1 MYKVEVMKMLKPNF
15 LKLKILANPLCK
27 WLIKK
32 VEKVPCSENDALM
45 KKGLRPRGF
54 FVVPSDD
61 GENDAL
67 MKKGLR
73 HKTVVAEAAAPR

>member
-1 MYKVEVMKMLKPNF
+1 MLKPNF

-45 KKGLRPRGF
+45 KKGLRHLPCAPGTPDIR
-54 FVVPSDD
+54 
-61 GENDAL
+61 ENDAL

-73 HKTVVAEAAAPR
+73 PCSSN

>member
-1 MYKVEVMKMLKPNF
+1 MLKPNF

-32 VEKVPCSENDALM
+32 LEKVLYSENDALM
-45 KKGLRPRGF
+45 KKGLRRPRDLHWLGCC
-54 FVVPSDD
+54 

-73 HKTVVAEAAAPR
+73 PLLFVLLDYLDQ